1 MILTMVNGDDACC
14 GTMTS
19 GGTESV
25 LLACLAYRCVA
36 ACASMCGATA
46 RLIH

>member
-25 LLACLAYRCVA
+25 LLACLAYRYA
-36 ACASMCGATA
+36 ACASMCGDTA